1 MCEPVLS
8 AWDDAVQAP
17 LLVTGKPRNTGL
29 TMIIDK
35 GLGPVQ
41 FNDLLMI
48 GSEHIDL
55 VKLAFGTSLVYPPGV
70 LESKIALACSYGI
83 DIYPGGT
90 LLEVAV
96 MQGKAQ
102 QTLDRLCQLG
112 FTAVEISEGTIQLD
126 SMMRRNLI
134 ITAKE
139 RGLRVLS
146 EVGKKDKS
154 IRLTASQVHEQVASD
169 IDAGSELV
177 IVEGRDSGMGVG
189 VYDEIGQTN
198 DTLVEDILAG
208 VTDANKLMWEAP
220 RSYQQLYWIKRIGN
234 HVNLGNVQPEDVI
247 TLAASRAA
255 LRGDTLYDVYKRSFS
270 QIISD

>member
-1 MCEPVLS
+1 MHEPVLS
-8 AWDDAVQAP
+8 AWDGTLQAP
-17 LLVTGKPRNTGL
+17 LAITGKPRHTGL

-41 FNDLLMI
+41 FNDLLTM

-55 VKLAFGTSLVYPPGV
+55 VKLAFGTSMVYPPGV
-70 LESKIALACSYGI
+70 LESKIALACSCGI

-90 LLEVAV
+90 LLEIAV

-102 QTLDRLCQLG
+102 LTLDRLCQLG

-134 ITAKE
+134 ISAKE

-146 EVGKKDKS
+146 EVGKKDKN

-189 VYDEIGQTN
+189 VYDDKGQTN
-198 DTLVEDILAG
+198 DTLVEEILAG
-208 VTDANKLMWEAP
+208 VTDANRLMWEAP
-220 RSYQQLYWIKRIGN
+220 HTYQQQCWIKKIGN

-255 LRGDTLYDVYKRSFS
+255 LRGDTLYDVYKRIFS